1 MTETDAMRK
10 VVNARRALIS
20 RNTFFGSVA
29 MGLQLVEA
37 PDKTPTHATDGKHL
51 FFNPTLVENIPFL
64 QEVAEVGHEVSHN
77 VFGHLLHRGDRDPE
91 LWNQAGDYVI
101 NLVLK
106 DDGFQLGADWLIDEQ
121 FRGMTTEAVYAILKN
136 KQDQGKPTAQPGQR
150 SCHGIIEPSFGDG
163 EPDDKQNTFGKGSKA
178 EVSQDLRELVAA
190 SYQAAKMAGNLS
202 ASIERIVGSVLYPKK
217 DWSDELRDLVTEIT
231 RDDYNWRRPA
241 KRHMVRGL
249 IMPSLYNNRVKDL
262 LFVIDTSGSITK
274 GHLAKMIGT
283 SAEILE
289 QAGNIRA
296 TFMSV
301 DTQVHNVQTFEPGE
315 DITAYR
321 PVGGGGTAFGPVFAA
336 MKDMDQDFAGMFFL
350 TDTFAMDWRT
360 LVDPEIPVI
369 WGVPVEF
376 EKESNDPTFGT
387 KVFIE

>member
-1 MTETDAMRK
+1 MIETDAMRK
-10 VVNARRALIS
+10 VINARRALIS

-37 PDKTPTHATDGKHL
+37 PDKTQTHATDGKHL
-51 FFNPTLVENIPFL
+51 FFNPGLVENIPFL

-77 VFGHLLHRGDRDPE
+77 VFGHLLNRGDRDPE

-106 DDGFQLGADWLIDEQ
+106 DDGFQLGADWLIDER
-121 FRGMTTEAVYAILKN
+121 FRSMTTEAVYAILKSE
-136 KQDQGKPTAQPGQR
+136 QDQGKPTKKPHQR
-150 SCHGIIEPSFGDG
+150 SCHGMIEPSFDGGDPSD
-163 EPDDKQNTFGKGSKA
+163 EQDSYAQGSKQEA
-178 EVSQDLRELVAA
+178 AQDLRELVAA

-202 ASIERIVGSVLYPKK
+202 ASIERIVGRVLYPKK

-241 KRHMVRGL
+241 KRHLVRGL
-249 IMPSLYNNRVKDL
+249 ILPSLYNNRVKDL
-262 LFVIDTSGSITK
+262 LFVIDTSASITQE
-274 GHLAKMIGT
+274 HLAKMVGT
-283 SAEILE
+283 TAEILE
-289 QAGNIRA
+289 QAGDIRS

-315 DITAYR
+315 DITTYR
-321 PVGGGGTAFGPVFAA
+321 PVGGGGTAFGPVFDA

-350 TDTFAMDWRT
+350 TDTFAMDWKM

-376 EKESNDPTFGT
+376 EKNSYEPIFGT